1 MKAFDQEGAAYT
13 WLIPALQ
20 KLREENKLKPLAFA
34 NCYYSS
40 AEQFLLLLENLKV
53 QNYVVVQKKPERE

>member
-1 MKAFDQEGAAYT
+1 
-13 WLIPALQ
+13 LIPALQ

-34 NCYYSS
+34 KCYYAS